1 MRFADGRRPR
11 LPANVTALAMGDP
24 DPDRFAKAEALRRI
38 LPDPADEPTDAER
51 PDFRI
56 P

>member
-1 MRFADGRRPR
+1 MGAAPR

-38 LPDPADEPTDAER
+38 LPDPDIAAEDAER